1 MKRRRKPW
9 KRAEKKPASNSALD
23 YSAQQRIL
31 VSSVRVRQQQVSR
44 DKKFGVI
51 RIALSAAALACALA
65 SAVQPTRAQLSDP
78 MQSVGVRPD
87 LLKDVGIDQKLNQQV
102 PLGLTFKDENGNA
115 VKLGQFFGQKPV
127 ILSLVYFNCPML
139 CTQVLNGQEASMK
152 GLPMDAGNQFEAVT
166 VSIDPSD
173 KPVMASVKKQMY
185 VGMYGRPNAAQGW
198 HFLTGDA
205 PQIKALADSVGFRYA
220 YDADS
225 KQFAHASAIM
235 VLTPQ
240 GKISKYFYGI
250 EYSPRDLRLG
260 LVEASNE
267 KIGTPVDSM
276 LLFCYHYDPS
286 TGKYGLIINRLIQA
300 GGLITVLAIGITML
314 ILFRR
319 ERYELPAHKA

>member
-1 MKRRRKPW
+1 M
-9 KRAEKKPASNSALD
+9 
-23 YSAQQRIL
+23 
-31 VSSVRVRQQQVSR
+31 SR
-44 DKKFGVI
+44 FRKFGTV
-51 RIALSAAALACALA
+51 RTAAGAAALACVFAFA
-65 SAVQPTRAQLSDP
+65 PQPARAQLSDP

-87 LLKDVGIDQKLNQQV
+87 LLKEVGIDQKLNQQI
-102 PLGLTFKDENGNA
+102 PLDLIFHDENGNT

-139 CTQVLNGQEASMK
+139 CTQVLNGMEASMK

-173 KPVMASVKKQMY
+173 KPVVASVKKQMY

-225 KQFAHASAIM
+225 KQFAHASAIV

-260 LVEASNE
+260 LVEASAE
-267 KIGTPVDSM
+267 KIGTPVDSI

-300 GGLITVLAIGITML
+300 GGLLTVLAIGVTML
-314 ILFRR
+314 VLFRR